1 VKDRAKAHHVLNLL
15 VLDTATD
22 RCALA
27 CSVGGKVFENT
38 RSIPRLHNKYLLE
51 MLSELFDAAEINPRA
66 LSAIGF
72 AAGPGSFTGIRISAA
87 VSQAL
92 AVGADASVVPLS
104 SSRLLA
110 HAAKRTQT
118 LREAGVGNEGE
129 TNEGETNEGETRVV
143 GIQTV
148 LRSRAKFAY
157 LGSFE
162 IGVDGRFE
170 RVMQDRL
177 MDDAALLTEPLPS
190 GWVRVMD
197 ASTEEAAALG
207 AVPVALDVA
216 DLLAL
221 TAQALARGAT
231 ERATERELQIDTSFA
246 LPSGPVL
253 SRRLLV
259 LCPAPAVIPD
269 RLLAQLP
276 GLVLTTEVAITE
288 TNAVRELMQQHQ
300 LDTDFLL
307 LFERDELLLCRADKK
322 GRFGNQRISLDT
334 SALAR
339 RQAGATELHRACLA
353 SNPGAA
359 VQVLDL
365 FAGWGMDGFALAAA
379 GARVT
384 CVELQ
389 PAMVALL
396 RDATRRVHADVS
408 AQVEVVHGDA
418 LGFLAGLGSAAM
430 DVIYL
435 DPMFPAR
442 NKGALPNQRLQ
453 WLAEL
458 ASGDS
463 MPVDTLLEAALG
475 KAKMQVVLKRRRK
488 DPVVGAPQRQVSG
501 SSVRY
506 DIYT

>member
-1 VKDRAKAHHVLNLL
+1 
-15 VLDTATD
+15 
-22 RCALA
+22 
-27 CSVGGKVFENT
+27 
-38 RSIPRLHNKYLLE
+38 

-221 TAQALARGAT
+221 TAQALARG
-231 ERATERELQIDTSFA
+231 
-246 LPSGPVL
+246 
-253 SRRLLV
+253 
-259 LCPAPAVIPD
+259 
-269 RLLAQLP
+269 
-276 GLVLTTEVAITE
+276 
-288 TNAVRELMQQHQ
+288 
-300 LDTDFLL
+300 
-307 LFERDELLLCRADKK
+307 DELPAEGAQPRYVE
-322 GRFGNQRISLDT
+322 GDT
-334 SALAR
+334 
-339 RQAGATELHRACLA
+339 
-353 SNPGAA
+353 P
-359 VQVLDL
+359 
-365 FAGWGMDGFALAAA
+365 W
-379 GARVT
+379 
-384 CVELQ
+384 Q
-389 PAMVALL
+389 PKE
-396 RDATRRVHADVS
+396 
-408 AQVEVVHGDA
+408 QPKE
-418 LGFLAGLGSAAM
+418 
-430 DVIYL
+430 
-435 DPMFPAR
+435 
-442 NKGALPNQRLQ
+442 
-453 WLAEL
+453 
-458 ASGDS
+458 
-463 MPVDTLLEAALG
+463 
-475 KAKMQVVLKRRRK
+475 
-488 DPVVGAPQRQVSG
+488 
-501 SSVRY
+501 SSK
-506 DIYT
+506 